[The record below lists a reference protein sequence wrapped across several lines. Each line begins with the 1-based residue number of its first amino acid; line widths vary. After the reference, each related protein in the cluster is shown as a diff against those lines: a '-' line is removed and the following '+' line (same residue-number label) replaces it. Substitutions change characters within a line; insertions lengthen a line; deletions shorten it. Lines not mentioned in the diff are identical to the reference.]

1 MSKITSFNK
10 EVERKR
16 HLTYAA
22 IMGRATVMGL
32 MKETEATERM
42 MDIESADKKFHLRL
56 DVWLNADDFNF
67 MHDFY
72 GIRNNI
78 NRKNGF
84 PATDFVFFVPRFAG
98 EN

>member
-1 MSKITSFNK
+1 MGKVLSFNK
-10 EVERKR
+10 GEERR
-16 HLTYAA
+16 RYLTYAA
-22 IMGRATVMGL
+22 IMGRATVLGL
-32 MKETEATERM
+32 MEETEATERM

-56 DVWLNADDFNF
+56 NDWLNADDFSF

-78 NRKNGF
+78 DRKNGF
-84 PATDFVFFVPRFAG
+84 PANDFGFFVPRFAG

>member
-16 HLTYAA
+16 HLTYVA

-42 MDIESADKKFHLRL
+42 MDEC
-56 DVWLNADDFNF
+56 
-67 MHDFY
+67 
-72 GIRNNI
+72 G
-78 NRKNGF
+78 
-84 PATDFVFFVPRFAG
+84 
-98 EN
+98 